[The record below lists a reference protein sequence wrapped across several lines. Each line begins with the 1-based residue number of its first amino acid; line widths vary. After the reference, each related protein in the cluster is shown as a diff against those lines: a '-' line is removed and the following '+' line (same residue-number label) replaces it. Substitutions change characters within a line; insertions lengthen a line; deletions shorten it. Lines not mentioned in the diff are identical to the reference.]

1 LATVITNLISAI
13 PWIGQSLVEFKT
25 IIILW
30 IMFIILYTYSNMP
43 NIGHIIISMCVTLK
57 LITDKREL
65 KIISYEF
72 ISIFIGLIDG
82 DGYFSITEGNN
93 GSIRI

>member
-1 LATVITNLISAI
+1 
-13 PWIGQSLVEFKT
+13 
-25 IIILW
+25 
-30 IMFIILYTYSNMP
+30 
-43 NIGHIIISMCVTLK
+43 MCVTLK